1 MFDHSPVLL
10 GIFLEKILS
19 NYLFLAALWL
29 CCCTQDSLFSENRG
43 CSLVSVGGLF
53 IVGVSLVL
61 EEPHALS
68 CLGVGLQ

>member
-1 MFDHSPVLL
+1 MAVLL
-10 GIFLEKILS
+10 HAG
-19 NYLFLAALWL
+19 
-29 CCCTQDSLFSENRG
+29 FSAESRG

-68 CLGVGLQ
+68 CLGVGLR